1 MERYGMINVLQ
12 LCAGQGSRF
21 REFSNIPK
29 PFLDVA
35 GKPMFKAALDSLKFD
50 KNDNVRYHFLF
61 QQSHIVEY
69 NPAQY
74 VDGTIH
80 SIDYYTNGA
89 ATSAA
94 YVISNSEYRAEEWMI
109 VDCDFILQYNKDYF
123 LTRTKTNS
131 VILADEKQ
139 WDLKSSYCCV
149 DESFKVYGVAE
160 KQPISKY
167 RNTGLYHWKSG
178 DIFMDAYN
186 FYSDNN
192 LLTNG
197 EFYLAPLYNHAI
209 QNGHPVKISVV
220 DKYTAIGTPAD
231 YLAYLDTQKD

>member
-1 MERYGMINVLQ
+1 MERYRMINVLQ

-21 REFSNIPK
+21 KEFSDIPK

-35 GKPMFKAALDSLKFD
+35 GKPMFVAALDSLNFD
-50 KNDNVRYHFLF
+50 KNDKIRYHFLF
-61 QQSHIVEY
+61 QQSHIEQY

-94 YVISNSEYRAEEWMI
+94 YVIANSEYRSEEWMTI
-109 VDCDFILQYNKDYF
+109 DCDFILDYNKDYF
-123 LTRTKTNS
+123 LASTRHAS
-131 VILADEKQ
+131 VVLAEERQ
-139 WDLKSSYCCV
+139 WDLKSSYSSV
-149 DESFKVYGVAE
+149 DKDFKVYGIAE

-178 DIFMDAYN
+178 DLFMDAYN
-186 FYSDNN
+186 FYANNN

-209 QNGHPVKISVV
+209 QNDHPVKLSMVN
-220 DKYTAIGTPAD
+220 KYTAIGTPVD
-231 YLAYLDTQKD
+231 YLSYLDSIR

>member
-1 MERYGMINVLQ
+1 MINVLQ

-29 PFLDVA
+29 PFLDV
-35 GKPMFKAALDSLKFD
+35 GGLPMFVAALNSLKFN

-61 QQSHIVEY
+61 QQSHIDQY
-69 NPAQY
+69 NPMQY

-80 SIDYYTNGA
+80 SINHYTNGA

-94 YVISNSEYRAEEWMI
+94 FVISNSVYRHEEWMTI
-109 VDCDFILQYNKDYF
+109 DCDFILQYDKGYF
-123 LTRTKTNS
+123 LDETRHAS
-131 VILADEKQ
+131 VILAEEYQ

-149 DESFKVYGVAE
+149 DERCNVYGVAE

-186 FYSDNN
+186 FYNNNN

-197 EFYLAPLYNHAI
+197 EFYVAPLYNHAI
-209 QNGHPVKISVV
+209 QNGHQVKISVV
-220 DKYTAIGTPAD
+220 DKYTAIGTPSD
-231 YLAYLDTQKD
+231 YLKYTNNLETIKKE